1 VTYRKL
7 GKTNIEI
14 SEIGLGTEHLEKQS
28 GDTINSVIRT
38 AVDNGVNFIDLVLV
52 SQEARDKVCAAL
64 RGIRRKVLLAAHFG
78 QTYHDGRGIRDPDLC
93 EASFYDLLSGLRTDC
108 IDVLMFHNV
117 NKELDYEEAFD
128 RQGYLGLALR
138 LKQEGKV
145 RVLAISTHVTSIGM
159 KAIQSGLVDAMMFPI
174 NPAHDLLPGD
184 MSWWKK
190 DTYTARSDCVPK
202 PSEERKQLYL
212 TCQESNI
219 GLIAMKPYAGGL
231 LLHGGHPSDYVVKS
245 RLQEGSPG
253 GILLNPVQCLSYI
266 LSQPGVSTVVP
277 GCRKPE
283 EVKAALAYV
292 KTSEEE
298 RDFSGI
304 EVNPLWKLRRR
315 CVYCDH
321 CLPCPVDIEIG
332 TLMKLLDAA
341 EHRLNKAVATG
352 YGALTKN
359 ASDCTR
365 CSVCIERC
373 PFDVPIIERMERA
386 VKVFG
391 Q

>member
-1 VTYRKL
+1 MTYRKL
-7 GKTNIEI
+7 GKTSIEV

-28 GDTINSVIRT
+28 EETIDSVIKT
-38 AVDNGVNFIDLVLV
+38 GVDKGVNFIDLILG
-52 SQEARDKVCAAL
+52 SLEARDKVCAAL
-64 RGIRRKVLLAAHFG
+64 RGIRTKVILAAHFG
-78 QTYHDGRGIRDPDLC
+78 QTYKDGRGIRDPKLC
-93 EASFYDLLSGLRTDC
+93 EASFYDLLSALHTDY

-117 NKELDYEEAFD
+117 NKELDYKEAFD
-128 RQGYLGLALR
+128 RQGYLGVALR

-159 KAIQSGLVDAMMFPI
+159 RAIQSGLMDAIMFPI
-174 NPAHDLLPGD
+174 NPAHDLLPGE

-190 DTYTARSDCVPK
+190 DTYTEQSEYVK
-202 PSEERKQLYL
+202 EPSEERKQLYL
-212 TCQESNI
+212 SCQENNI

-231 LLHGGHPSDYVVKS
+231 LLHGGNPSDFVVKS

-266 LSQPGVSTVVP
+266 FCQPGVSTVVP
-277 GCRKPE
+277 GCRSPQ
-283 EVKAALAYV
+283 EVEAALAYV
-292 KTSEEE
+292 VASEEE

-321 CLPCPVDIEIG
+321 CLPCPVEIEIG
-332 TLMKLLDAA
+332 TLLKLLDAA
-341 EHRLNKAVATG
+341 EHRLNKVVATG
-352 YGALTKN
+352 YGALKRN

-365 CSVCIERC
+365 CSLCIERC
-373 PFDVPIIERMERA
+373 PFDVPVIERMERA
-386 VKVFG
+386 IEVFG